1 MRIGGAQIDC
11 ANEGVTVTESEATFV
26 AACVAAC
33 AAIVAAIFAALSTR
47 KTNYTNAIVASRI
60 RWISELRDDFSA
72 LYSDAEQIFGSES
85 TRQHEDGLKLS
96 RNYLAS
102 SLKLRLKLN
111 PRDDREILG
120 LLENLEQ
127 AVLAACKGEDWTNID
142 REKLIPQIQDLLK
155 REWDKSKREA
165 ASVW

>member
-1 MRIGGAQIDC
+1 MVDENACKCSASRAVGGRLW
-11 ANEGVTVTESEATFV
+11 TSSEAPLF
-26 AACVAAC
+26 
-33 AAIVAAIFAALSTR
+33 
-47 KTNYTNAIVASRI
+47 
-60 RWISELRDDFSA
+60 
-72 LYSDAEQIFGSES
+72 SDAEQIFGSES

-111 PRDDREILG
+111 PRDDRKILG

-142 REKLIPQIQDLLK
+142 REKLIPQIQVLLK
-155 REWDKSKREA
+155 REWDKSKMEA